1 MNLNKKVLVLFVIF
15 YSTLNI
21 TVGQNRISSPYSRYG
36 IGSLQNRNSIFSY
49 SMGNLSKSIS
59 SPTLINFGNPASYSA
74 FDSMSFVF
82 DGALISS
89 NTNLLST
96 TTSQATNY
104 VSLSYFMIGFP
115 ITKRIKTSFGLLPY
129 SDIGYKIIDKQELP
143 NIGNTTFNY
152 EGDGGI
158 TQFYWGNSFKI
169 LPSLSVGLNASYLFG
184 NLIRTRKIEY
194 ETTNTFNT
202 LNRITNHIHGFL
214 FQAGIQH
221 KIDLGKQLYFASGFT
236 YGLKS
241 SLKTSDDIFSST
253 YSYNSS
259 NEILI
264 KDTVENFSNQ
274 VGKIEIPISVGGG
287 FSIGKTDKFLVGI
300 DAEWQKWED
309 YRMLGNNDS
318 LKNSIQIV
326 FGGMY
331 TPDITSSAILKR
343 TNYRMGIKYYQSYL
357 DLKNTQINDVSAN
370 FGMGIPLRKTKNH
383 INIGI
388 EVGQFGTT
396 SNDLIKMN
404 YVKLQIG
411 MQFYER
417 WFMRRKYD

>member
-1 MNLNKKVLVLFVIF
+1 MNLNKNVFVLLLIF
-15 YSTLNI
+15 CCTI
-21 TVGQNRISSPYSRYG
+21 AVVDAQNRISSPYSRYG
-36 IGSLQNRNSIFSY
+36 IGSLQNRNTIFSY
-49 SMGNLSKSIS
+49 SMGNLNKSIS

-89 NTNLLST
+89 NTNLLSS

-115 ITKRIKTSFGLLPY
+115 ISKRIKTSFGLLPY
-129 SDIGYKIIDKQELP
+129 SDIGYKIIDKQNLP
-143 NIGNTTFNY
+143 IIGNTNFNY

-169 LPSLSVGLNASYLFG
+169 LSSLSVGLNASYLFG

-214 FQAGIQH
+214 FQVGIQH
-221 KIDLGKQLYFASGFT
+221 KIDLGKQMYFASGLTF
-236 YGLKS
+236 GLKS
-241 SLKTSDDIFSST
+241 SLKSSDDIFSST

-274 VGKIEIPISVGGG
+274 VGKIEIPISIGGG
-287 FSIGKTDKFLVGI
+287 FSFGKTDKFLVGM
-300 DAEWQKWED
+300 DVEWQKWED

-318 LKNSIQIV
+318 LKNSLQLVI
-326 FGGMY
+326 GGMY
-331 TPDITSSAILKR
+331 VPDNTSSAVLKR
-343 TNYRMGIKYYQSYL
+343 ANYRAGVKYYQSYL
-357 DLKNTQINDVSAN
+357 DLKNTQINDVSIN
-370 FGMGIPLRKTKNH
+370 LGMGIPLRKTKNH

-404 YVKLQIG
+404 YVKFQLG